1 MNFKGKSAQQIAE
14 HEQLHVTA
22 KSSMADAQKFKKSR
36 NMIRIERMFI
46 FKQKIRYGLKF
57 ILRIVQRKIFMLY

>member
-1 MNFKGKSAQQIAE
+1 
-14 HEQLHVTA
+14 
-22 KSSMADAQKFKKSR
+22 MANAQKFKKKKRKKGR

-57 ILRIVQRKIFMLY
+57 ILRIVQRKILWLH